1 MKVPANTRHT
11 GFFDLLCDAL
21 YQYRLASDCSDSYAM
36 NRHARASISASA
48 LALECGAN
56 CLISS
61 TDASSGLL
69 AELDKLPV
77 VAKYETFLRF
87 RDATNTLD
95 RGRAEVQKIKELVKV
110 RNDYVHP
117 KTRHIK
123 TDIGKH
129 RAKGKLVEFPIEM
142 HSDTWKGLGIPK
154 SDVFWSADNAL
165 SVVHA
170 VTAFFSYLVFDLMEA
185 DPKEIAY
192 LLQSR
197 LEIDNVHIPNMYQ
210 EFESELK
217 LAVEYGVDMRFLG
230 IE

>member
-1 MKVPANTRHT
+1 MKVPANFRHT

-21 YQYRLASDCSDSYAM
+21 YQYRLARDCSDSYVM
-36 NRHARASISASA
+36 NRHARASVSASA

-61 TDASSGLL
+61 LDGSSGLL
-69 AELDKLPV
+69 EGLDKLPV

-87 RDATNTLD
+87 RGVTNTLD
-95 RGRAEVQKIKELVKV
+95 RGRAEVQRIRELVKV

-123 TDIGKH
+123 TDVGKY

-142 HSDTWKGLGIPK
+142 HSDTWKGVGIPK
-154 SDVFWSADNAL
+154 SGLFWSAGNAL
-165 SVVHA
+165 SVIHA
-170 VTAFFSYLVFDLMEA
+170 VTAFFSYLFFDLMEA
-185 DPKEIAY
+185 DPEEISH

-197 LEIDNVHIPNMYQ
+197 LEIENVHVPNMFQ

-217 LAVEYGVDMRFLG
+217 RAVEYGVDLRFLG
-230 IE
+230 ME